1 MLSEIGRKLLL
12 HRVFPFFRF
21 ADWDHRTR
29 RSVGWVTGACL
40 MIRRATCAQ
49 AGYLDSR
56 IFMCLEDV
64 DWCMRVRQAG
74 WDVVYFPESEVVH
87 IGGSSIRANFT
98 QMLVISQ
105 QSLFYLFFKHFGQS
119 HVHVLRF
126 FTLIEMGLRTALWS
140 VFSVL
145 PGRRREARQRL
156 LAYILILRKT
166 IVERSYYHPHQ
177 EKGIS
182 GTPDE

>member
-21 ADWDHRTR
+21 PGWDHRNS

-49 AGYLDSR
+49 AGHLDSR

-74 WDVVYFPESEVVH
+74 WDVVYFPESEIVH

-105 QSLFYLFFKHFGQS
+105 QSLFYLFFKHFGVVQL
-119 HVHVLRF
+119 HVLRF
-126 FTLIEMGLRTALWS
+126 FTLIEMGLRAALWS
-140 VFSVL
+140 AFSVL
-145 PGRRREARQRL
+145 PGRRREAKQRL
-156 LAYILILRKT
+156 LAYLLILWKT
-166 IVERSYYHPHQ
+166 VVERSYYHPRE

-182 GTPDE
+182 GTSDE